1 MSRKKYKISVIVPVY
16 NKSIYLKE
24 CIDSILSQTYQN
36 MELILVDDGSTDGS
50 GEICD
55 DYAGKDKRVH
65 VFHQKNG
72 GPTAAVMTGLR
83 EASGDYYTFIDSD
96 DSVSKEMLQEMAEC
110 LIGQKGEVVCCN
122 HVLEKQ
128 RETIPVIQPLKPGI
142 YEGIKLQKEIKDRL
156 LGNEN
161 RIIPMS
167 RCMKL
172 CEKTIFDGNE
182 KYYDVKI
189 RMGDDFNLIYPALL
203 NSSRIVIMEQ
213 ALFYHY
219 RYVEDSIVHGYD
231 PDIMDSIERW
241 YQAVLRIV
249 REKEVADGEA
259 KLQKEYCY
267 MLMYVM
273 KNELRNPDKN
283 YRQKICSIFLDSKVR
298 ERIANTPVSVRNRVN
313 ALLYLGIQCPKPLL
327 LWMLRKII
335 QKHDKVIKKNNRLV
349 MYLHG
354 GSGNHGCEAIV
365 NSTCHMIEDIP
376 KLLMTNSEKEDKF
389 YSVAPLCDILQER
402 KIAEHFF
409 AHVWYYAWR
418 AIFHDPE
425 SFMRYR
431 FRDVL
436 GKNRAPLYVSIGGD
450 MYCYELSKKEAI
462 VANSAFNRAGA
473 KTVLWGCSIEPEL
486 LKETEVIADMKRY
499 ALITPRESI
508 TKQALADAG
517 VIQNVKLFPDPAF
530 SLKAEEIPLPERFLS
545 GRTIGINISPMIIR
559 YEKESGITIRNYQKL
574 INYILHNSDNSIALI
589 PHVMWKYNDDR
600 LTLAELYKGY
610 EDNDRVLLFPDMSCG
625 QIKYVISQCRAFIGA
640 RTHATIAAYS
650 SCVPTLVVGYSVKAR
665 GIARDLFDSEE
676 NYVLPVQTLQDADAL
691 IRAYEWLMQEEEPIR
706 KRLREI
712 MPEYCAK
719 AVEAGEEI
727 RKIWKQV
734 TA

>member
-1 MSRKKYKISVIVPVY
+1 
-16 NKSIYLKE
+16 
-24 CIDSILSQTYQN
+24 
-36 MELILVDDGSTDGS
+36 
-50 GEICD
+50 
-55 DYAGKDKRVH
+55 
-65 VFHQKNG
+65 
-72 GPTAAVMTGLR
+72 
-83 EASGDYYTFIDSD
+83 
-96 DSVSKEMLQEMAEC
+96 
-110 LIGQKGEVVCCN
+110 
-122 HVLEKQ
+122 
-128 RETIPVIQPLKPGI
+128 
-142 YEGIKLQKEIKDRL
+142 
-156 LGNEN
+156 
-161 RIIPMS
+161 
-167 RCMKL
+167 
-172 CEKTIFDGNE
+172 
-182 KYYDVKI
+182 
-189 RMGDDFNLIYPALL
+189 
-203 NSSRIVIMEQ
+203 
-213 ALFYHY
+213 
-219 RYVEDSIVHGYD
+219 
-231 PDIMDSIERW
+231 MD
-241 YQAVLRIV
+241 
-249 REKEVADGEA
+249 
-259 KLQKEYCY
+259 
-267 MLMYVM
+267 
-273 KNELRNPDKN
+273 
-283 YRQKICSIFLDSKVR
+283 
-298 ERIANTPVSVRNRVN
+298 
-313 ALLYLGIQCPKPLL
+313 
-327 LWMLRKII
+327 
-335 QKHDKVIKKNNRLV
+335 NRLV

-376 KLLMTNSEKEDKF
+376 KLLVTNSEKEDKF

-462 VANSAFNRAGA
+462 VANSTFNRAGA
-473 KTVLWGCSIEPEL
+473 KTILWGCSIEPEL
-486 LKETEVIADMKRY
+486 LKEPEVIADMKRY

-530 SLKAEEIPLPERFLS
+530 SLKAEEIPLPKGFLP

-559 YEKESGITIRNYQKL
+559 YEKEEGITLSNYRKL
-574 INYILHNSDNSIALI
+574 IDCILRNSDNCIALI

-625 QIKYVISQCRAFIGA
+625 QVKYVISQCRAFIGA

-665 GIARDLFDSEE
+665 GIARDLFGSEE
-676 NYVLPVQTLQDADAL
+676 NYVLPVQTLQDVDAL

-706 KRLREI
+706 KRLQEI
-712 MPEYCAK
+712 MPGYCAK